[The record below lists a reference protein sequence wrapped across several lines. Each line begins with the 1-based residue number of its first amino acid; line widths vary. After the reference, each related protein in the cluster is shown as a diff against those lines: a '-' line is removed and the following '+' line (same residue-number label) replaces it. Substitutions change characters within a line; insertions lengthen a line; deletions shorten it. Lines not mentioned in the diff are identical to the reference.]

1 MLLMANN
8 NAARLSVM
16 VSKATDR
23 ALRAFLGAQGQRK
36 GDLSSFIEEAVLWRM
51 LDKDVQA
58 VKARNADIP
67 ADELQALIDEAL
79 ADVRHERPAPK
90 LSSEADPP

>member
-1 MLLMANN
+1 MANN

-16 VSKATDR
+16 VSKETDR

-36 GDLSSFIEEAVLWRM
+36 GDLSNFIEEAVLWRM

-67 ADELQALIDEAL
+67 AGDLQALIDQAL
-79 ADVRHERPAPK
+79 ADVRHQRSAPK
-90 LSSEADPP
+90 LSSEPDPP